1 MSTMSI
7 WQITSNQLSFE
18 LQIPEKS
25 LDLFRDYLFHRF
37 RELFSQADNFVLP
50 DDWSF
55 INNSLVLKFRET
67 QRLKFVKIDEIEKDL
82 KSLDYNIGDFIK
94 VLKTLAIQ
102 HKLNIVG
109 FSQFLPIKG
118 KWVVPISFFTRSL
131 QKQKLEEALKRDIR
145 FMDSWILLIINRLNK
160 KNEKETIGSFK
171 LIRKALFEHD
181 YSEILKLIKNFK
193 IKENPSFLD
202 LLTESEFFYK
212 IRQIYKF
219 KKMSLNEAPFKN
231 IRKNEDVLEIDLYF
245 NDYHFGKIKRP
256 SVQEL
261 WDELMENSHVTRLLV
276 YSDLKTPPNPLKILR
291 NNEKFVEWIDLHRD
305 QQIIVIKNHG
315 KPLPKRGFLYVYEF
329 GDVDQIQKKRKFI
342 NFVKNHPIL
351 ENYLDKIPIEEDDS
365 FTNKFKRKNLAEI
378 ICKNWGL
385 FAVQG
390 PPGTGKTYLAAEV
403 VAKFLK
409 NNRYAKILVCSKEH
423 LALNYI
429 LKKVV
434 ERLNNEKIEFRAF
447 RSLSYKKQTSSAI
460 ESYIKEFLSSNI
472 MKEIGTYKWKNGSE
486 IWYHAQESLI
496 QEYDLRNLSLAI
508 SSASIIFC
516 TTMDGIFHQLIN
528 KKSFDL
534 VVIEEAGKSYPS
546 ELLHTICIGHRV
558 LLIGDQNQLPPY
570 QIRKTEEAL
579 RIWEITLKKV
589 KSNSR
594 LNEDLLKR
602 FGYDYLKLKNFYN
615 VYSSFDM
622 QQLRW
627 LKPFETL
634 FNLLPAD
641 KKYILNR
648 QYRMERSLSDVI
660 GRVFYNREF
669 KHKKKPEK
677 PLIGIIPEEFDV
689 PMLWIDTPHMTDYM
703 DATEDPEKIGM
714 RVNFYELSVLINYL
728 KLLKPIKSIDLI
740 ILTPYNDQKDLFLES
755 EELKN
760 LCSKLTN
767 EPFKEI
773 IRTTDEYQGHEADL
787 TILSLV
793 RNNTLYAASSW
804 GFIIEPERLNVMFSR
819 TKSRQVIIGCTQHII
834 RNNHEERIKI
844 FHKLY
849 LEYKKEGT
857 FVSSDLFLE
866 NQENKKERE
875 NNG

>member
-1 MSTMSI
+1 MNV
-7 WQITSNQLSFE
+7 WQINSNQLSYE

-37 RELFSQADNFVLP
+37 RELYSQADNFILP

-55 INNSLVLKFRET
+55 INNILVLKFRDT
-67 QRLKFVKIDEIEKDL
+67 QGLKIVKIDELDKDL
-82 KSLDYNIGDFIK
+82 KDFESNIEDFIK
-94 VLKTLAIQ
+94 VLKTLANQ
-102 HKLNIVG
+102 HELNIMG

-118 KWVVPISFFTRSL
+118 KWVVPITFFTRSL
-131 QKQKLEEALKRDIR
+131 QKQKLEEALQRDIR
-145 FMDSWILLIINRLNK
+145 FIDTWISLILNRLNRK
-160 KNEKETIGSFK
+160 MDKETAGLFK
-171 LIRKALFEHD
+171 LIREALNEHN
-181 YSEILKLIKNFK
+181 YSEILKLTKSFK

-219 KKMSLNEAPFKN
+219 KKMSLNDAPFKN

-261 WDELMENSHVTRLLV
+261 WDELMENSHITRLLV
-276 YSDLKTPPNPLKILR
+276 YSNLKTPPNPLKILR
-291 NNEKFVEWIDLHRD
+291 NNEKVVEWIDLHRD
-305 QQIIVIKNHG
+305 QQIIVIKNRG
-315 KPLPKRGFLYVYEF
+315 KPLPKSGFLYVYEF
-329 GDVDQIQKKRKFI
+329 GDIDQIQKKRKFI

-351 ENYLDKIPIEEDDS
+351 EDYLKIIPIGEDDD
-365 FTNKFKRKNLAEI
+365 FTNNHKRKDLAET
-378 ICKNWGL
+378 ICKNEGL
-385 FAVQG
+385 FVVQG

-409 NNRYAKILVCSKEH
+409 NNTYAKILVCSKEH

-434 ERLNNEKIEFRAF
+434 ERLNNEKTEFRAF
-447 RSLSYKKQTSSAI
+447 RSLSYIKQTTSTI
-460 ESYIKEFLSSNI
+460 ESYIKEFVSSNI
-472 MKEIGTYKWKNGSE
+472 MREIGSFKWKNGSE
-486 IWYHAQESLI
+486 IWYHAQENLV

-546 ELLHTICIGHRV
+546 ELLHTICLGQRI

-570 QIRKTEEAL
+570 QIRKTQEAL
-579 RIWEITLKKV
+579 RIWEEILKKI

-594 LNEDLLKR
+594 LNEDLQKR

-615 VYSSFDM
+615 KYSSFNM
-622 QQLRW
+622 QQLCW

-634 FNLLPAD
+634 FNLLPAE
-641 KKYILNR
+641 KKYVR
-648 QYRMERSLSDVI
+648 DQQYRMERPLSNVI

-669 KHKKKPEK
+669 IHKKKPEK
-677 PLIGIIPEEFDV
+677 PLIGIIPKKYDV
-689 PMLWIDTPHMTDYM
+689 PMLWIDTPHMTEDM
-703 DATEDPEKIGM
+703 DATEDPGKIGM
-714 RVNFYELSVLINYL
+714 RVNFYELSILITYL

-760 LCSKLTN
+760 VCSELTH

-834 RNNHEERIKI
+834 RNSHEERIRI
-844 FHKLY
+844 FHNLY
-849 LEYKKEGT
+849 LEYKKEGI
-857 FVSSDLFLE
+857 FISSEKFLK
-866 NQENKKERE
+866 NQEKIKERE
-875 NNG
+875 NNE